1 MERITKHDLE
11 RQVNRLNRAIASL
24 RRMNSTRL
32 YGLYWAN
39 NTCAISYGAGETLPY
54 SGPKREIYQRL
65 LAMCHVA
72 ELR

>member
-1 MERITKHDLE
+1 MERITKADLE
-11 RQVNRLNRAIASL
+11 RQINRLNRAIASL

-39 NTCAISYGAGETLPY
+39 NTVQISYGDGETLPY
-54 SGPKREIYQRL
+54 NGTKREIYNRL

>member
-1 MERITKHDLE
+1 MQTITKADLQ
-11 RQVNRLNRAIASL
+11 RQIDRLNRAIKAGWFDSQ
-24 RRMNSTRL
+24 RL

-39 NTCAISYGAGETLPY
+39 NTLAISYGDGETLPY
-54 SGPKREIYQRL
+54 SGTKREIYARL

>member
-1 MERITKHDLE
+1 MERITKADLE
-11 RQVNRLNRAIASL
+11 QQIDRLNRAIDSH
-24 RRMNSTRL
+24 RRPPL

-39 NTCAISYGAGETLPY
+39 NTLAISYGDGETLPY
-54 SGPKREIYQRL
+54 SGTKREIYNRL